1 MPRRIV
7 KERFY
12 SVSVSE
18 STPRPL
24 LEKGDCRKLWDR
36 AAMRKYATPKW
47 ANKKLIDQLYTE
59 AKRLTLET
67 GVNHEVDHI
76 IPVRHPMVCGL
87 HVENNLRILPAGTNN
102 KKSNFY

>member
-1 MPRRIV
+1 
-7 KERFY
+7 
-12 SVSVSE
+12 
-18 STPRPL
+18 
-24 LEKGDCRKLWDR
+24 
-36 AAMRKYATPKW
+36 MRKYATPKW